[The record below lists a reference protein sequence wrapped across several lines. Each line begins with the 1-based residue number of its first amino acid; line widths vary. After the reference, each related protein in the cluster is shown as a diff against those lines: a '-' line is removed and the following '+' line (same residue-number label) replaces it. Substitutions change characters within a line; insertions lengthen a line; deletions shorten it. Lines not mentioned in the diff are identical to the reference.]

1 MEESEEMENLKI
13 PCKLETPEDVSF
25 EACVSSLSLHPQ
37 NDIFAAGDLDGDVF
51 LYSYS
56 CFERGNRELWS
67 SGHHQ
72 KACRD
77 IAFSPSGREL
87 FSTSKDKAILL
98 FDVELGRLVQ
108 IVKKAHDTPIY
119 SLLVMSEH
127 LVATGDD
134 SGTVRLWD
142 FRHGSY
148 IMSLQ
153 EQDDYIS
160 CMAADNHN
168 RILLA
173 TSGDGTLCSFNIR
186 RRRFDVL
193 SEPQDGD
200 LTSVVIMK
208 EGQKVVCGSAEGRLH
223 IFNWDG
229 FGVPSDHLRTDGPT
243 VDCLAS
249 VSTQLLCAG
258 AMDGVIRAVSI
269 LPNRVI
275 GALGQH
281 LHHPVE
287 CLAVSHDSRLLAS
300 AGHDQRIKFWST
312 TKLRREKVF
321 SQGKTQQRRAQGLR
335 ALSNKAGTEND
346 FFSELG
352 SEPIPVEQLDDDHEA
367 ADDEEDCDSD
377 SDA

>member
-1 MEESEEMENLKI
+1 MAAGGVVDSRPVNDRLRYHDDRTTDHLNVEGDIAALKRADDFGQEMEESEEMENLKI

-108 IVKKAHDTPIY
+108 IVKKAHD
-119 SLLVMSEH
+119 
-127 LVATGDD
+127 
-134 SGTVRLWD
+134 
-142 FRHGSY
+142 
-148 IMSLQ
+148 
-153 EQDDYIS
+153 
-160 CMAADNHN
+160 
-168 RILLA
+168 
-173 TSGDGTLCSFNIR
+173 GDGTLCSFNIR